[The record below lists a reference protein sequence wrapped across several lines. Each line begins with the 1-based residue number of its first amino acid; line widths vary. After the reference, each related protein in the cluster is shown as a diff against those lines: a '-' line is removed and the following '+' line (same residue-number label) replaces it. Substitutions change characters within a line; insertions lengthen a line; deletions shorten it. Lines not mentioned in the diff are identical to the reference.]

1 MTFTVIILVSSYW
14 CSRLMNE
21 TTAPMSLLTHD
32 LEVRS
37 SGSPGRQLIGM
48 IHSAGLEVVE
58 PERPIDFARRLR
70 SSDPQNRMVLERLLE
85 WTPIVPEFQLV
96 ALVTL
101 APRLERC
108 AARLGHGRPSD
119 DTVAEVLFHAARA
132 LHLTHEIREGGRAPF
147 VLDFAF
153 SRSRCTQRKILRHNV
168 TTEEL
173 GNVDVAEPA
182 IDWTTT
188 LTQRLEEAMAA
199 GVINPDEAEVIE
211 MTRWGGCTLSQW
223 SALTGEPYDRLKKRR
238 SRAETRL
245 RRYFAGAG
253 AVQ

>member
-1 MTFTVIILVSSYW
+1 MTFTVIIFVSSYW

-21 TTAPMSLLTHD
+21 TTSLMSLLTQD

-37 SGSPGRQLIGM
+37 CGAPGRRLIGM
-48 IHSAGLEVVE
+48 IRSAGLEVVE
-58 PERPIDFARRLR
+58 AERPIDFARRLR
-70 SSDPQNRMVLERLLE
+70 SPDLHHRVVLEQLLE

-119 DTVAEVLFHAARA
+119 DTVAEVLSHAIGA
-132 LHLTHEIREGGRAPF
+132 LQGTHEIPEGGRSHF
-147 VLDFAF
+147 VLNFAF

-168 TTEEL
+168 PAEEL
-173 GNVDVAEPA
+173 GTVDVAEPV
-182 IDWTTT
+182 IDWSTT
-188 LTQRLEEAMAA
+188 LTQRLEEAMTA

-211 MTRWGGCTLSQW
+211 MTRLGGCTLSQW

-245 RRYFAGAG
+245 RSYFAGAG

>member
-1 MTFTVIILVSSYW
+1 MTNIVIIFVSSYW

-21 TTAPMSLLTHD
+21 TTSPMSLLTQD

-48 IHSAGLEVVE
+48 LRSAGLEVVE
-58 PERPIDFARRLR
+58 TERPIDFARRLR
-70 SSDPQNRMVLERLLE
+70 SPDLHHRVVLEQLLE
-85 WTPIVPEFQLV
+85 WTAIVPEFQLV

-108 AARLGHGRPSD
+108 AARLGRGRPSD
-119 DTVAEVLFHAARA
+119 DTVAEVLFHATRA
-132 LHLTHEIREGGRAPF
+132 LHGTHEIPEGGRSHF
-147 VLDFAF
+147 VLDFAL
-153 SRSRCTQRKILRHNV
+153 SRSRCTQRKNLRHNAPA
-168 TTEEL
+168 EEI
-173 GNVDVAEPA
+173 GDVDVAAPA
-182 IDWTTT
+182 IDWSTT
-188 LTQRLEEAMAA
+188 LTQHLEDAMTA

-245 RRYFAGAG
+245 RRYFAVAG
-253 AVQ
+253 EVQ

>member
-1 MTFTVIILVSSYW
+1 MTIIMIIFVSSYW

-21 TTAPMSLLTHD
+21 TTAPMFLLTHD

-37 SGSPGRQLIGM
+37 CGSPGRQLTAM

-58 PERPIDFARRLR
+58 AERPIDFARRLR
-70 SSDPQNRMVLERLLE
+70 SSDPHNRVALEQLLE
-85 WTPIVPEFQLV
+85 WTAIVPEFQLV

-101 APRLERC
+101 APRLEQC
-108 AARLGHGRPSD
+108 AARLGRGRPSD

-132 LHLTHEIREGGRAPF
+132 LHSTHEIPEGGRSHF
-147 VLDFAF
+147 VLNFAF
-153 SRSRCTQRKILRHNV
+153 SRSRCAQRKILRHNV
-168 TTEEL
+168 PAEEL
-173 GNVDVAEPA
+173 GTVDVAEPA
-182 IDWTTT
+182 IDWSTTP
-188 LTQRLEEAMAA
+188 TQRLEEAMTA

-211 MTRWGGCTLSQW
+211 MTRVGGCTLNQW

-238 SRAETRL
+238 FRAETRL